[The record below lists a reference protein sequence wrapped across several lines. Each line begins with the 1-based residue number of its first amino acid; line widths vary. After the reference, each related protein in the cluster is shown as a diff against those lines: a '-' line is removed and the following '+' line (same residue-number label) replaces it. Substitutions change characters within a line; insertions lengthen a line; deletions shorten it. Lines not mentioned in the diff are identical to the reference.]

1 MKEIKNINIRILK
14 GRLES
19 DGDKE
24 ITRTFTII
32 RRVTIDGYNNYFC
45 RLDNGDICLCIQSPS
60 RLWIALDVTYNF
72 TKAKKLNAVINQQLS
87 FFES

>member
-1 MKEIKNINIRILK
+1 MKEIKNINVRCIK

-19 DGDKE
+19 DGEKE
-24 ITRTFTII
+24 ITREFTII

-45 RLDNGDICLCIQSPS
+45 RLDNGDICLCIQSTS
-60 RLWIALDVTYNF
+60 RLWVALDVTYNY
-72 TKAKKLNAVINQQLS
+72 TKAKKMQAEINKQLS

>member
-1 MKEIKNINIRILK
+1 MKVIKDIYIRILK

-32 RRVTIDGYNNYFC
+32 RRVTIDNYNNYFC
-45 RLDNGDICLCIQSPS
+45 RLDNGDICICAQSPN
-60 RLWIALDVTYNF
+60 RLWIAFDVTGNV
-72 TKAKKLNAVINQQLS
+72 TKAKDFINNQQLS
-87 FFES
+87 FF